1 MPGSLFHVFLSHNS
15 DDKPAVEELARRL
28 KADGLDGWLDKWY
41 LVPGQPWQQAIEQ
54 ALADSGSVAVF
65 VGPGGFGPWQNEEMR
80 VALSKRVKDGDGKFR
95 VIPVLLPGGT
105 REELDRLPAFLLE
118 LTWVEFRESLD
129 DADAYH
135 RLKSGILGLSPGLP
149 PGQSVFEGK
158 CPYRGLRAFQSE
170 HAQFYFGREAR
181 IEWLLNE
188 LRPSKY
194 RDNTGTPLV
203 NRFIAIVGD
212 SGSGKSS
219 LARAGLVHALQQGK
233 LEGSEDWPIIICR
246 PGQNPL
252 ESLAV
257 ELCSHPKIKSS
268 IGDVGDLIAHM
279 ADDETRLHLTIRVAL
294 AGAPESRRVVLLID
308 QFEEVFTLNADN
320 STNSRS
326 SGFFSDIEKS
336 KGTEAY
342 RDAFINN
349 LIYAAGITGGKAI
362 VILTMRADFYGKCA
376 SYPRL
381 AAVITEHQELVGPL
395 TRTELRE
402 VIERPA
408 QMVGLELQPGLTEML
423 LTEME
428 SQPGALPLLQHCLRE
443 LWQRR
448 DGHQL
453 TIAAYNA
460 IGGLEGALEQQANA
474 AFDAMSP
481 TQQET
486 CRRIFLRLTQP
497 GEGTEDTKRRVHLNQ
512 LGDSKAITP
521 IINQLTEVRLIT
533 AEKDSFVEVAHEA
546 LIRSW
551 TKLRGWIESERES
564 MRTQHRLTE
573 AAAEWNTAGR
583 DSGYL
588 YQGARLAEA
597 EEWSKIPESD
607 LTREEREFLAAS
619 IEQRDREKRE
629 EIDRQ
634 KREIETLT
642 KLAGIEKQRAGEQ
655 AASARRSK
663 WQSIFAMTLAVAA
676 LIASAFAWKA
686 QKQAKLARLQ
696 VEQTYANDLLARISG
711 QPGDLEQN
719 EIDAFWQI
727 ASLKESQQALR
738 EKLSRQSF
746 DISNVERLINRAPFV
761 ARAVVG
767 LDNNRR
773 SALKLTILE
782 LLSHSK
788 PSSQDQRDQKNLKL
802 AAARVGVALNINDE
816 VFTEAAVESLSLNMA
831 DCQDLEILKSLKD
844 DLSTVMASISQDRLH
859 MAVEQVIKAIE
870 SSSEAENVTALC
882 NAILEITS
890 LQLSQAET
898 KRIGSRLVPLM
909 NRTTG
914 DPRVFVGL
922 VKCMISL
929 PEHLAQN
936 FNVKSGVSFIVNT
949 MAEYP
954 SREIRE
960 TLLGV
965 FESGVKRSNPVQC
978 EIAANQIL
986 SRMQPSC
993 DSDEM
998 GFLAKCLAVVAPQI
1012 PSKGIDLLLQGM
1024 NATTDAQSLQRLFQ
1038 GLKQRQGNVTEED
1051 SRKALSRLIDVI
1063 DQEELPP
1070 SLMVLAKCVKEIPY
1084 TIPEQEMTLVKEK
1097 LLTRMRTYDTPPGMV
1112 DLSEGLSSLPDKL
1125 LRQDVER
1132 AFSILL
1138 DWLERVT
1145 ETELVTMLGDAM
1157 KSIGT
1162 NLSDA
1167 AAERGAEMILNQMEN
1182 TVDTRKL
1189 VALANGFQGMN
1200 EVIISKAID
1209 KSISILMTK
1218 LRSSKLPIDVANL
1231 VESLSTI
1238 PGKRSEVIAD
1248 EMLERM
1254 LSFLLEKETEQSL
1267 QVAVSRFERACSI
1280 ASPQKRQE
1288 AIGRILKKFHS
1299 VNQTWM
1305 KRELSLGLALVCTAV
1320 KADQE
1325 FEATEISPI
1334 ADCLVSAM
1342 QRAISPDEIKQ
1353 LAKGLQKVAPLLS
1366 EKKGHATAQQII
1378 DFIPYWIQAT
1388 NDPNAVGQIAQLW
1401 SAMAKRMKPEQVD
1414 AACKYILDVTDRE
1427 GNKETRPALCH
1438 AAIALANAIQD
1449 DYAFEGLSSL
1459 LEGLQKVHE
1468 DETRK
1473 ILLQGIDRQV
1483 ERIPLKDVRRANKRM
1498 LAATK
1503 THVNEQVSIGLINAL
1518 QKLPEALDTLEMI
1531 EMLKSPFCTRA
1542 ATEKLLRMIE
1552 VKNNLQRGDNVWML
1566 MDNTKGTEIKPQEWQ
1581 KPPEHP
1587 NDLGVDSAP

>member
-1 MPGSLFHVFLSHNS
+1 MPGALFHVFLSHNS

-28 KADGLDGWLDKWY
+28 KADGLEGWLDKWH
-41 LVPGQPWQQAIEQ
+41 LIPGQAWQQAIEQ

-65 VGPGGFGPWQNEEMR
+65 VGPSGFGPWQNEEMR
-80 VALSKRVKDGDGKFR
+80 VALAKRVKDGDGKFR

-105 REELDRLPAFLLE
+105 REERGRLPAFLLE
-118 LTWVEFRESLD
+118 LTWVEFRDSLD

-149 PGQSVFEGK
+149 TGQSVFEGQ
-158 CPYRGLRAFQSE
+158 CPYRGLSAFQSE
-170 HAQFYFGREAR
+170 HAKFYFGREAR
-181 IEWLLNE
+181 IEWILNE

-194 RDNTGTPLV
+194 RDNTGAPLV
-203 NRFIAIVGD
+203 NRFVAIVGD

-257 ELCSHPKIKSS
+257 ELCGHPKIKSS

-279 ADDETRLHLTIRVAL
+279 ATDETRLHLAIRVAL
-294 AGAPESRRVVLLID
+294 AGAAESQRVVLLID
-308 QFEEVFTLNADN
+308 QFEEVFSLHADN
-320 STNSRS
+320 STNPRS
-326 SGFFSDIEKS
+326 SGTFSDGEKS
-336 KGTEAY
+336 KDAEAA
-342 RDAFINN
+342 RNAFINN
-349 LIYAAGITGGKAI
+349 LVHAAGIAGGKAI
-362 VILTMRADFYGKCA
+362 VILTMRADFYSKCA

-381 AAVITEHQELVGPL
+381 AAIITEHQELVGPL

-408 QMVGLELQPGLTEML
+408 QLVGLELQPGLTEML

-428 SQPGALPLLQHCLRE
+428 SQPGALPLLQHALRE

-481 TQQET
+481 AQQET

-512 LGDSKAITP
+512 LGDSNEITP
-521 IINQLTEVRLIT
+521 IINRLTEVRLIT
-533 AEKDSFVEVAHEA
+533 AEKGSFVEVAHEA

-619 IEQRDREKRE
+619 IDQRDREKRE
-629 EIDRQ
+629 EINRQ

-686 QKQAKLARLQ
+686 QKQAKLARQQ

-711 QPGDLEQN
+711 HPGDLEQN

-746 DISNVERLINRAPFV
+746 ETTNVERLINRAPFV

-767 LDNNRR
+767 LDNKRR
-773 SALKLTILE
+773 TALKLKILE
-782 LLSHSK
+782 LLNNSD
-788 PSSQDQRDQKNLKL
+788 PSSEDPGDKKNRKL
-802 AAARVGVALNINDE
+802 AAARVGVALNLKDD

-831 DCQDLEILKSLKD
+831 DCHDPKLLKSLKD
-844 DLSTVMASISQDRLH
+844 DLSTVMGSISQDRLH
-859 MAVEQVIKAIE
+859 LAVEQVIKAIE
-870 SSSEAENVTALC
+870 TSSEAENVTALC
-882 NAILEITS
+882 NTILEITN
-890 LQLSQAET
+890 LPLSQVET
-898 KRIGSRLVPLM
+898 RRIGSRLLPLM
-909 NRTTG
+909 NQTTG

-922 VKCMISL
+922 VKCMTSL
-929 PEHLAQN
+929 PEHLAEN
-936 FNVKSGVSFIVNT
+936 FNVKNGVGFIVDT

-954 SREIRE
+954 SREIRD
-960 TLLGV
+960 TLFGV
-965 FESGVKRSNPVQC
+965 YESGVKRANPVQR

-986 SRMQPSC
+986 SRMKPEC

-998 GFLAKCLAVVAPQI
+998 HFLAKCLAVVAQQI
-1012 PSKGIDLLLQGM
+1012 PSKGVDLILQGM
-1024 NATTDAQSLQRLFQ
+1024 NATTNAQSLKRLFE
-1038 GLKQRQGNVTEED
+1038 GLKQQGNVTEED
-1051 SRKALSRLIDVI
+1051 CRKALSRLLEVI
-1063 DQEELPP
+1063 QQEELPP
-1070 SLMVLAKCVKEIPY
+1070 SLMVLAKCLKEIPDK
-1084 TIPEQEMTLVKEK
+1084 IPEKEMGLVKEK
-1097 LLTRMRTYDTPPGMV
+1097 LLTRMKTYDTPPGMLN
-1112 DLSEGLSSLPDKL
+1112 LSFGLASLPDTL
-1125 LRQDVER
+1125 SRQDSER
-1132 AFSILL
+1132 AFAILL
-1138 DWLERVT
+1138 GWLDEVS
-1145 ETELVTMLGDAM
+1145 ETELVKMLGDAM
-1157 KSIGT
+1157 KSLGT
-1162 NLSDA
+1162 NLSDD
-1167 AAERGAEMILNQMEN
+1167 GAEAGASMILSHVEN
-1182 TVDTRKL
+1182 TVDARKL
-1189 VALANGFQGMN
+1189 IAMANGLQGMK
-1200 EVIISKAID
+1200 EVINSKAID
-1209 KSISILMTK
+1209 KSFMILMTK
-1218 LRSSKLPIDVANL
+1218 LRSAKLPIDVANV
-1231 VESLSTI
+1231 VESLSRI
-1238 PGKRSEVIAD
+1238 PGQLSEMIAD

-1267 QVAVSRFERACSI
+1267 QVAVSRFELACRV
-1280 ASPQKRQE
+1280 ASPHKRQE
-1288 AIGRILKKFHS
+1288 AIGRILKKFHA
-1299 VNQTWM
+1299 VNETWM
-1305 KRELSLGLALVCTAV
+1305 KRELSHGLALVCDAV

-1353 LAKGLQKVAPLLS
+1353 LAKGLQKVGPLLS
-1366 EKKGHATAQQII
+1366 EKRGHATAQQII
-1378 DFIPYWIQAT
+1378 DLIPYWIQAT

-1414 AACKYILDVTDRE
+1414 AACKYILEVTDRD

-1438 AAIALANAIQD
+1438 AAVNLANAIQD
-1449 DYAFEGLSSL
+1449 DYASEGLTSL
-1459 LEGLQKVHE
+1459 LEGLQRVHE
-1468 DETRK
+1468 YETRS
-1473 ILLQGIDRQV
+1473 ILLQGIERQAT
-1483 ERIPLKDVRRANKRM
+1483 RIPANNLRRAKKRM

-1503 THVNEQVSIGLINAL
+1503 THIDEQVSIGLINAL
-1518 QKLPEALDTLEMI
+1518 KKLPEALDTPEMI
-1531 EMLKSPFCTRA
+1531 EMLKSPFCTPA
-1542 ATEKLLRMIE
+1542 ATEELLRMIE
-1552 VKNNLQRGDNVWML
+1552 DKNRLQPVDNVWML
-1566 MDNTKGTEIKPQEWQ
+1566 MDSVKGTEIKPQEWQ

-1587 NDLGVDSAP
+1587 NDLGVDSAS

>member
-28 KADGLDGWLDKWY
+28 KADGLEGWLDKWH
-41 LVPGQPWQQAIEQ
+41 LIPGQAWQQAIEQ

-65 VGPGGFGPWQNEEMR
+65 VGPSGFGPWQNEEMR
-80 VALSKRVKDGDGKFR
+80 VALAKRVKDGDGKFR

-105 REELDRLPAFLLE
+105 REERGRLPAFLLE
-118 LTWVEFRESLD
+118 LTWVEFRDSLD
-129 DADAYH
+129 DVDAYH

-149 PGQSVFEGK
+149 PGQSVFEGQ

-194 RDNTGTPLV
+194 WDNTGAPLV
-203 NRFIAIVGD
+203 NRFVAIVGD

-257 ELCSHPKIKSS
+257 ELCGHPKIKSS

-279 ADDETRLHLTIRVAL
+279 AEDETRLHLAIRVAL
-294 AGAPESRRVVLLID
+294 AGAAESQRVVLLID
-308 QFEEVFTLNADN
+308 QFEEVFTLHADN
-320 STNSRS
+320 STNPRS
-326 SGFFSDIEKS
+326 SGTFTDGEKS
-336 KGTEAY
+336 KDAEAA
-342 RDAFINN
+342 RNAFINN

-362 VILTMRADFYGKCA
+362 VILTMRADFYSKCA

-381 AAVITEHQELVGPL
+381 AAIITEHQELVGPL

-408 QMVGLELQPGLTEML
+408 QLVGLELQPGLTEML

-428 SQPGALPLLQHCLRE
+428 SQPGALPLLQHALRE

-481 TQQET
+481 AQQET

-497 GEGTEDTKRRVHLNQ
+497 GEGTEDTKRRVHISQ
-512 LGDSKAITP
+512 LGDTNAITP

-533 AEKDSFVEVAHEA
+533 AEKGSFVEVAHEA

-551 TKLRGWIESERES
+551 TKLRGWIEAVRES

-573 AAAEWNTAGR
+573 AAAEWSTAGH

-619 IEQRDREKRE
+619 LEQRDREKRE

-642 KLAGIEKQRAGEQ
+642 KLAGIEKQRASEQ

-663 WQSIFAMTLAVAA
+663 WQSIFAMTLAVTA

-686 QKQAKLARLQ
+686 QKQARHAWQ
-696 VEQTYANDLLARISG
+696 EVEQTYANDLLARISG

-727 ASLKESQQALR
+727 ASLKESQQTLR
-738 EKLSRQSF
+738 EKLSLQSF
-746 DISNVERLINRAPFV
+746 EISNVERLINRAPFV

-773 SALKLTILE
+773 SALKLKILA
-782 LLSHSK
+782 LLNNSK
-788 PSSQDQRDQKNLKL
+788 PSSQDPRDQKNLKL
-802 AAARVGVALNINDE
+802 AAARVGVALNIKDE
-816 VFTEAAVESLSLNMA
+816 NFTDAAIESLSLNMA
-831 DCQDLEILKSLKD
+831 DCHDPKILKSLKD
-844 DLSTVMASISQDRLH
+844 DLSTAMASLSSDRRHL
-859 MAVEQVIKAIE
+859 AIERVIKAIE
-870 SSSEAENVTALC
+870 ASSKAENVTALC
-882 NAILEITS
+882 NSILETTN
-890 LQLSQAET
+890 LQLSQADT
-898 KRIGSRLVPLM
+898 RRIGSRLVPLM
-909 NRTTG
+909 NKTTG

-929 PEHLAQN
+929 PEHLAEN
-936 FNVKSGVSFIVNT
+936 FNVKSGVSFIVDT
-949 MAEYP
+949 MTEYP

-960 TLLGV
+960 TLLDV
-965 FESGVKRSNPVQC
+965 YESGVKRLNPVQR

-986 SRMQPSC
+986 SSMQPSC

-998 GFLAKCLAVVAPQI
+998 DFLARCLAVVTPQI
-1012 PSKGIDLLLQGM
+1012 PSNGIDLLLQGM
-1024 NATTDAQSLQRLFQ
+1024 NATTNAQSLQRLFEALQQLQ
-1038 GLKQRQGNVTEED
+1038 GSVTGED
-1051 SRKALSRLIDVI
+1051 SRKALSRLMNVI
-1063 DQEELPP
+1063 HQEELPP
-1070 SLMVLAKCVKEIPY
+1070 SLMVLAACLKNIPHK
-1084 TIPEQEMTLVKEK
+1084 IPEREMALVKEA
-1097 LLTRMRTYDTPPGMV
+1097 LLTRMKTYDTPPGMM
-1112 DLSEGLSSLPDKL
+1112 DLSIGLASLPDKL
-1125 LRQDVER
+1125 SRQDSER

-1138 DWLERVT
+1138 GWLDEVT
-1145 ETELVTMLGDAM
+1145 ETDLVKMLGDAM
-1157 KSIGT
+1157 KSLGT
-1162 NLSDA
+1162 NLSDD
-1167 AAERGAEMILNQMEN
+1167 AAETGAEMILSHMEN

-1189 VALANGFQGMN
+1189 IAMANGLQGMQ
-1200 EVIISKAID
+1200 EVISAKAID
-1209 KSISILMTK
+1209 KSIMILTTK
-1218 LRSSKLPIDVANL
+1218 LRSSKLPIEVANV

-1238 PGKRSEVIAD
+1238 PGQLSETIAD

-1267 QVAVSRFERACSI
+1267 QIAVSRFELACSI

-1288 AIGRILKKFHS
+1288 AIGRILKKFNA
-1299 VNQTWM
+1299 VNETWM
-1305 KRELSLGLALVCTAV
+1305 KRELSLGLALVCDAV
-1320 KADQE
+1320 KGNQE

-1334 ADCLVSAM
+1334 ADCLVGAM
-1342 QRAISPDEIKQ
+1342 QRAINPD
-1353 LAKGLQKVAPLLS
+1353 
-1366 EKKGHATAQQII
+1366 
-1378 DFIPYWIQAT
+1378 
-1388 NDPNAVGQIAQLW
+1388 
-1401 SAMAKRMKPEQVD
+1401 
-1414 AACKYILDVTDRE
+1414 
-1427 GNKETRPALCH
+1427 
-1438 AAIALANAIQD
+1438 
-1449 DYAFEGLSSL
+1449 
-1459 LEGLQKVHE
+1459 
-1468 DETRK
+1468 
-1473 ILLQGIDRQV
+1473 
-1483 ERIPLKDVRRANKRM
+1483 
-1498 LAATK
+1498 
-1503 THVNEQVSIGLINAL
+1503 
-1518 QKLPEALDTLEMI
+1518 
-1531 EMLKSPFCTRA
+1531 
-1542 ATEKLLRMIE
+1542 
-1552 VKNNLQRGDNVWML
+1552 
-1566 MDNTKGTEIKPQEWQ
+1566 
-1581 KPPEHP
+1581 
-1587 NDLGVDSAP
+1587 